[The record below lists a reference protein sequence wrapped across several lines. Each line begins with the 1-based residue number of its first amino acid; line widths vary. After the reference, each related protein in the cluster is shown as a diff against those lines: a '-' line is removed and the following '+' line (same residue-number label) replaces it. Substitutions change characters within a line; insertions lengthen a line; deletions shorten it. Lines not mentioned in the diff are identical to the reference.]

1 MRTSLQTKKNLLL
14 FGMALLILV
23 SGCKKDDY
31 DGPDDQPKSFKDLV
45 VSENFK
51 FETTHEVL
59 VTINIQSSNPQE
71 LPHII
76 SVYEGDPSGDLQEIA
91 KGMSNHERV
100 YQTRIKLPTY
110 LEEIYVQALS
120 PSGYNQ
126 LITLPVGGDEVE
138 HTFNVDQGFLM
149 KESQVVLDDPGCS
162 SGCENTLT
170 SGGNVTLSPGVW
182 CVPEGTNVIRAN
194 VKIASGATLRI
205 CGNLICSSIQGQGS
219 SGGELL
225 VSANGSLQTNNIQ
238 YNKVSPITNYGYL
251 AESSGNT
258 TIAAGC
264 EFENH
269 GILAV
274 NGITNQSED
283 FLNTGTINCSGHFN
297 NNETGENDGTL
308 NVSGNFTNTGDPDV
322 VFTNNC
328 KIVITGNLTQNRL
341 FHNYGY
347 ISVGGNTQLTGSSA
361 KEMNMYAGALI
372 ETVNLQVNGELNGPA
387 TGCARIDI
395 SDQTTIAGQG
405 NVTNYMDLCDENG
418 IETNNGTVG
427 PNVTFCE
434 CFVPQTACNPGSG
447 DPQYPDTDGD
457 GVPDDED
464 DYPDDPTRAFNSYDF
479 SSVAF
484 EDLWPSMGDYD
495 FNDLVV
501 ACDYKIVTNAENSVV
516 DLIAKFKIKAG
527 GASLDNGFGFSLPVA
542 PSTVE
547 SVTGSQL
554 VGDIITLSANGYE
567 AGHLNNTVVIVYDE
581 INTMLG
587 TSIFNTVPEKPFVE
601 TDTTTITVHFGT
613 PQADIGTPPYNAFIF
628 IDHERGKE
636 VHMIDHEPTSKVDA
650 TYFGTLN
657 DDSDPAT
664 GRYYVTEN
672 NLPWAIEIPEDF
684 EYPVEKADILTAYLK
699 FSDWATSGGT
709 SFNDWYLDEPGYRN
723 NTNIYETYLE

>member
-1 MRTSLQTKKNLLL
+1 MRTSAQKMKLLFLFGLALLL
-14 FGMALLILV
+14 
-23 SGCKKDDY
+23 SSTGCKQDDY
-31 DGPDDQPKSFKDLV
+31 SGPDDQPKSFTDMV
-45 VSENFK
+45 VNESFK
-51 FETTHEVL
+51 FKTTHEV
-59 VTINIQSSNPQE
+59 TINIQIQSSNPQE
-71 LPHII
+71 FPHVI
-76 SVYEGDPSGDLQEIA
+76 SIYEGNPSGDLQEIA
-91 KGMSNHERV
+91 KGMTNRERI
-100 YQTRIKLPTY
+100 YSTKIKLPTY
-110 LEEIYVQALS
+110 LEEVYVQALS
-120 PSGYNQ
+120 PGGYNQ
-126 LITLPVGGDEVE
+126 LVTLPVTADEVE
-138 HTFNVDQGFLM
+138 HTFNVDQAFLM
-149 KESQVVLDDPGCS
+149 KASQVVPDDPGCN
-162 SGCENTLT
+162 SGCDDILT
-170 SGGNVTLSPGVW
+170 SGGNITLNSGVW
-182 CVPEGTNVIRAN
+182 CIPEGANVSRGN

-205 CGNLICSSIQGQGS
+205 CGNLVCSQIQGQGN

-225 VSANGSLQTNNIQ
+225 ISANGSLQTNNIQ
-238 YNKVSPITNYGYL
+238 YSKLSPITNYGYL

-258 TIAAGC
+258 TIADGC

-269 GILAV
+269 GTFAV

-283 FLNTGTINCSGHFN
+283 FLNTGTINCAGHFNNNGIGVNDGVINVSGHFN
-297 NNETGENDGTL
+297 NTGNQDI
-308 NVSGNFTNTGDPDV
+308 

-328 KIVITGNLTQNRL
+328 KIVTTGHFNQSRL

-347 ISVGGNTQLTGSSA
+347 ISVGAQTQLTGSSS

-372 ETVNLQVNGELNGPA
+372 ETNDLHVNGNLFGPA
-387 TGCARIDI
+387 TGCARINI
-395 SDQTTIAGQG
+395 SNNTTIAGQG
-405 NVTNYMDLCDENG
+405 NVTNYMDICDENG

-457 GVPDDED
+457 GVPDDQD

-495 FNDLVV
+495 FNDLVM
-501 ACDYKIVTNAENSVV
+501 ACSYKIVTNAENSVV

-547 SVTGSQL
+547 SVTGSEL
-554 VGDIITLSANGYE
+554 VGDFITLAADGYE

-636 VHMIDHEPTSKVDA
+636 VHLIDHEPTSKVDE

-657 DDSDPAT
+657 DDSDPAA

-684 EYPVEKADILTAYLK
+684 EYPIEKADILTAYLK
-699 FSDWATSGGT
+699 FADWATSGGT
-709 SFNDWYLDEPGYRN
+709 SFEDWYLDEPGYRN